1 MKISNE
7 TKVGAL
13 TAVAITVLI
22 LGFNYLKGKDLSARN
37 DILYAVFPNVEGLL
51 VSSPVLINGFQIGK
65 VSEIEAKDANLTGIV
80 VGIKLTQNVNIPE
93 NSVALI
99 NSELLQ
105 STSVV
110 VRMGNSPNYVKD
122 GDTLL
127 TQVSVGLLDEVKSNL
142 NPTLTSVNRALNSLD
157 SLIQKVAMVI
167 DPHTKNNLQEAVAN
181 LAATSASMRRL
192 VDAQQKTLTNT
203 LANVESITGNFKNN
217 NQKIDSTLSNIQAAT
232 SKLAGPKVDEM
243 INNLNNTTA
252 KLNATLDKVNSKDGT
267 LGLLLNDRKLYDEL
281 RETNRSLNTLLDD
294 FRLHPKRYVNV
305 SVFGR
310 KDKTGPI
317 EKPVYDSVRN

>member
-22 LGFNYLKGKDLSARN
+22 LGFNYLKGKDLSTRN
-37 DILYAVFPNVEGLL
+37 DYLYAVFPHVEGLL
-51 VSSPVLINGFQIGK
+51 VSSPVLINGLQVGK
-65 VSEIEAKDANLTGIV
+65 VGEIVEKDENISGII
-80 VGIKLTQNVNIPE
+80 VGIKLTKNVNIPD

-99 NSELLQ
+99 TSELLQ

-110 VRMGNSPNYVKD
+110 IRMGSSSKYAHD
-122 GDTLL
+122 GDTIL
-127 TQVSVGLLDEVKSNL
+127 TQVKPGIMDEVRSNL
-142 NPTLTSVNRALNSLD
+142 NPTLNSVNRALNSLD
-157 SLIQKVAMVI
+157 SLIQKVSMVI
-167 DPHTKNNLQEAVAN
+167 DPHTKNNLQNAIAN
-181 LAATSASMRRL
+181 LAATTASMRRL
-192 VDAQQKTLTNT
+192 VDAQQTTLTNT

-217 NQKIDSTLSNIQAAT
+217 NQKIDSALSNIQAAT
-232 SKLAGPKVDEM
+232 AKLAGPKVDEM
-243 INNLNNTTA
+243 INNLNGTSA
-252 KLNATLDKVNSKDGT
+252 KLNAILDKANSKEGT
-267 LGLLLNDRKLYDEL
+267 IGLLLNDRKFYDEI

-310 KDKTGPI
+310 KDKSGPI

>member
-13 TAVAITVLI
+13 TAIAITVLI
-22 LGFNYLKGKDLSARN
+22 LGFNYLKGKDLSASD

-51 VSSPVLINGFQIGK
+51 VSAPVLINGFQVGK
-65 VSEIEAKDANLTGIV
+65 VSEIEAKDVNLTGIV

-99 NSELLQ
+99 SSELLQ
-105 STSVV
+105 STAIV
-110 VRMGNSPNYVKD
+110 VRMGNSPTYVKD

-127 TQVSVGLLDEVKSNL
+127 TVVKPGIMDEVRSNL
-142 NPTLTSVNRALNSLD
+142 NPTLNSVNRALNSLD
-157 SLIQKVAMVI
+157 SLIQKVSLVI
-167 DPHTKNNLQEAVAN
+167 DPHTKNNLQDAIAN
-181 LAATSASMRRL
+181 LAATTASMRRL
-192 VDAQQKTLTNT
+192 VDAQQTTLTNT
-203 LANVESITGNFKNN
+203 LANVESITGNIKSN

-243 INNLNNTTA
+243 INNLNSTTA
-252 KLNATLDKVNSKDGT
+252 KLNATLDKFTTKDGT

-281 RETNRSLNTLLDD
+281 RETNRSLTTLLDD

-310 KDKTGPI
+310 KDKSGPI
-317 EKPVYDSVRN
+317 EKPIYDSVRN

>member
-22 LGFNYLKGKDLSARN
+22 LGFNYLKGKDLSVKS
-37 DILYAVFPNVEGLL
+37 DIIYAVFPNVEGLL
-51 VSSPVLINGFQIGK
+51 VSAPVMINGFQVGK
-65 VSEIEAKDANLTGIV
+65 VSEIEAKDPNLSGIV

-99 NSELLQ
+99 STELLQ
-105 STSVV
+105 STGIV
-110 VRMGNSPNYVKD
+110 VRMGNSPTYVKD

-127 TQVSVGLLDEVKSNL
+127 TQVKPGIMDEVRSNL
-142 NPTLTSVNRALNSLD
+142 NPTLNSVNRALNSLD
-157 SLIQKVAMVI
+157 SLIQKVSMVI
-167 DPHTKNNLQEAVAN
+167 DPHTKNNLQDAIAN

-192 VDAQQKTLTNT
+192 VDAQQTTLTNT
-203 LANVESITGNFKNN
+203 LANVESITGNIKNN

-243 INNLNNTTA
+243 ISNLANTTA

-281 RETNRSLNTLLDD
+281 RETNRSLTTLLDD

-310 KDKTGPI
+310 KDKSGPI
-317 EKPVYDSVRN
+317 EKPIYDSVRN